1 MLSVLLLNVF
11 MGSIRI
17 PIWVLWPRV
26 ILPYVAYQRKADGRT
41 GSLVLGVDPSEFYHC
56 VQTNV
61 SFICVCHLWP
71 FLRIHFYSKTFPFC
85 LCRAYFKAPG
95 RPIKTFADMQ
105 FDQSWSSWLCAWRRG
120 ADGRSQFGEGREWNP
135 QLWKK
140 GDILGSLSASNQ
152 KRHQTLCYCSGEQ
165 RGRDTGWMLLCPL
178 CSEPL
183 R

>member
-17 PIWVLWPRV
+17 PIWVLCLLWPRV
-26 ILPYVAYQRKADGRT
+26 VLPDVAYQRKADGRT
-41 GSLVLGVDPSEFYHC
+41 GSLVLGVDPSEFCHC
-56 VQTNV
+56 VQNKRE
-61 SFICVCHLWP
+61 FHLCLSSLTFFKNT
-71 FLRIHFYSKTFPFC
+71 FLFKIFC
-85 LCRAYFKAPG
+85 LCRAYFNAPG
-95 RPIKTFADMQ
+95 WPIKTFADVQ

-152 KRHQTLCYCSGEQ
+152 KRHQTLCYCSGRATRQ
-165 RGRDTGWMLLCPL
+165 GHGMNAALSPV
-178 CSEPL
+178 
-183 R
+183 